1 MIDCAKVTSV
11 KEYGFNSMEGY
22 TYIGVIKFILK
33 NGRYKLVR
41 TEFNSTYLGDEDTPE
56 DYLEKVLEG
65 MFNAVEQ
72 SNKGWVNITCLFLY
86 VELLLKQFRKSRK
99 KS

>member
-1 MIDCAKVTSV
+1 M
-11 KEYGFNSMEGY
+11 
-22 TYIGVIKFILK
+22 LK

-65 MFNAVEQ
+65 MFHAVE
-72 SNKGWVNITCLFLY
+72 
-86 VELLLKQFRKSRK
+86 
-99 KS
+99 